1 MNHDSL
7 AWPIIPSDVFH
18 VLPLSNAREKKNKK
32 KTISPPP
39 IRIKK
44 KNGKPSHFVSVSLY
58 CALPVF
64 ALIVL
69 VPLFPADYSA
79 VSLVCVSKRSPRKKK
94 KHFGIHIEI
103 SQMLFSNPIR
113 HAIGQRK
120 I

>member
-1 MNHDSL
+1 M
-7 AWPIIPSDVFH
+7 
-18 VLPLSNAREKKNKK
+18 
-32 KTISPPP
+32 
-39 IRIKK
+39 RIKK
-44 KNGKPSHFVSVSLY
+44 KNGKPSHFVFVSLY

-79 VSLVCVSKRSPRKKK
+79 VSLVCVSKPSPREKE

-113 HAIGQRK
+113 HAIGQTEIKRSRTSRCGPASICRVHYVMDGEVGANKNSKQSRRK
-120 I
+120 